1 MGIFE
6 HFPYSNF
13 HDLNLDRILERTK
26 AAEAA
31 AQAAEAATEAA
42 AADMAAA
49 DAKATLALNTA
60 NSIDAKAT
68 LALNTANSVATE
80 ITPATI
86 TLANLLDTSK
96 CSNVN
101 TVSMAGGA
109 TKFGKLII
117 QKLVFRPLADNVN
130 TNIGIK
136 AEYCQSVE
144 LIPGLVFHDS
154 NDPNGLNHFDTFD
167 TSAVWANDRWSISP
181 LPDGQNYCMIAITI
195 AD

>member
-6 HFPYSNF
+6 HFPYTNF
-13 HDLNLDRILERTK
+13 HNLNLDRILERTK

-49 DAKATLALNTA
+49 DAN
-60 NSIDAKAT
+60 AT

-181 LPDGQNYCMIAITI
+181 LPDGQNYCMVAITI